1 MLSSIIFFYIIFFI
15 SVSISTKININN
27 RPSVGVIRWDAWNLF
42 NSQYDPISFY
52 LHRALSPEKF
62 HYRIPFY
69 ATVLSSTNIS
79 FNGDL
84 QSVMDQ
90 EILYAKHAGIDYW
103 AFDTYCQFGINCT
116 TNNTYCIQYYKQTSN
131 QYCPQNPSYGLN
143 LYLSSVYKSL
153 INFTLILLG
162 SSPCDITFQQHYI
175 DLMKLPQFQTV
186 LGGRPLVYLFQFDNA
201 EADIC
206 GCGWSGSGQI
216 FNKFRQMAI
225 SQGLQNPYMVLM
237 DFNVATVQSHASMLG
252 FDAISTYALP
262 GGTLDGTPFVE
273 LFHSA
278 QQWWQSAH
286 NIGAKMVPIAPTG
299 WDPRPR
305 AENPVPWVIE
315 GPEHYI
321 QPTVDELQEL
331 IRSGINF
338 TCNYNQ
344 TVEAQTIII
353 YAWNECSE
361 TSGSLIPSM
370 GNGTLYIDALS
381 KILPMYC

>member
-1 MLSSIIFFYIIFFI
+1 MSLSLVFFYVIFHV
-15 SVSISTKININN
+15 SVSGANKINTNY
-27 RPSVGVIRWDAWNLF
+27 RPSIGVIRWDAWNLV
-42 NSQYDPISFY
+42 NGQYDAISFY

-69 ATVLSSTNIS
+69 ASVLSPTNIS

-84 QSVMDQ
+84 QSVMDL
-90 EILYAKHAGIDYW
+90 EILFAKHAGIDYW

-116 TNNTYCIQYYKQTSN
+116 TNNTYCTQYYQQTSN
-131 QYCPQNPSYGLN
+131 QYCPRNPAYGLN

-153 INFTLILLG
+153 LNFTLILLG
-162 SSPCDITFQQHYI
+162 SSPCDVTFQQHYI
-175 DLMKLPQFQTV
+175 DLMKDSQFQTV
-186 LGGRPLVYLFQFDNA
+186 LGGRPLLYLFQFDNA
-201 EADIC
+201 EANLC
-206 GCGWSGSGQI
+206 GGGWLGSGLVFQ
-216 FNKFRQMAI
+216 KFRQRAI
-225 SQGLQNPYMVLM
+225 SQGLKNPYMVLM

-262 GGTLDGTPFVE
+262 GGTIDGTPFVE
-273 LFHSA
+273 LLHSA

-286 NIGAKMVPIAPTG
+286 DIGAKMVPIAPTG

-321 QPTVDELQEL
+321 QPSVEELQEL

-338 TCNYNQ
+338 ICQYNQ

-370 GNGTLYIDALS
+370 GNGTLYIDTLS